1 MTFFTKEYFKFFSE
15 LEKNNNKVWFDAHRD
30 TYETSVKVPFRKFTE
45 HIIKELSKTDK
56 TILQD
61 ASKCIFRINKD
72 IRFSKDKSPYKLN
85 LAAVFGK
92 NGKNDDHNPSFYVHI
107 GHKEIFIGGGL
118 YMISKDDLT
127 KIRQEIYYNPK
138 EFEAVLKH
146 KDFKK
151 YYGKIEGEKNK
162 VLPEDYRDFVKEQPY
177 IANKQFYT
185 GAVLTQAD
193 VLAKDFDKTVLA
205 HFKAVLPLN
214 NFINKA
220 LAE

>member
-1 MTFFTKEYFKFFSE
+1 MAFFSKAYFSFFSE
-15 LEKNNNKVWFDAHRD
+15 LEQNNNKVWFDAHREE
-30 TYETSVKVPFRKFTE
+30 YESNVKVPFRKFTE
-45 HIIKELSKTDK
+45 HLIAELSKTDK

-92 NGKNDDHNPSFYVHI
+92 NGKNDDHHPSFYIHI
-107 GHKEIFIGGGL
+107 GHKEIFVGGGL
-118 YMISKDDLT
+118 YMIDKEDLA
-127 KIRQEIYYNPK
+127 KIRQEIFYNPE
-138 EFEAVLKH
+138 EFAAILKH
-146 KDFKK
+146 KEFKK
-151 YYGKIEGEKNK
+151 FYGKIEGEKNK
-162 VLPEDYRDFVKEQPY
+162 VLPEDYREFVKEQPY

-185 GAVLTQAD
+185 GAVLSQEA

-214 NFINKA
+214 NFITKA
-220 LAE
+220 LSE